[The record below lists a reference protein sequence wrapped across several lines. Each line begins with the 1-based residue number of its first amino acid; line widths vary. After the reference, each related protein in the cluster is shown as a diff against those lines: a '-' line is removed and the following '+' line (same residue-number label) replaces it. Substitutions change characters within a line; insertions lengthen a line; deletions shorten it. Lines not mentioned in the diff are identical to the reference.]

1 MSNNDQNYEYLKLDN
16 QLCFP
21 LYAASRMITRLY
33 QPLLAELNLTY
44 TQYLILMVLWENDCL
59 SVKIIGERLLLNS
72 NTLTPVLKRMEQ
84 IELIKR
90 TRSKEDERIV
100 NVKLTEKG
108 INLKTEARKIPYKM
122 IESMDYPLEKVHEL
136 KILLD
141 QFLDNLQSST
151 LLNTDSNDQ
160 KNII

>member
-1 MSNNDQNYEYLKLDN
+1 MSDNDQNYEYLKLDN

-33 QPLLAELNLTY
+33 QPLLAELDLTY
-44 TQYLILMVLWENDCL
+44 TQYLILMVLWEND
-59 SVKIIGERLLLNS
+59 SVPVKLIGEKLLLNS

-84 IELIKR
+84 MELIKR

-108 INLKTEARKIPYKM
+108 VKLKIEARKIPFKM
-122 IESMDYPLEKVHEL
+122 IESIDYPLEKVNEL
-136 KILLD
+136 KFLLD
-141 QFLDNLQSST
+141 KFLENLQSST
-151 LLNTDSNDQ
+151 LLNIGNVID
-160 KNII
+160 KEYK